1 MTVRKRGSSYQAD
14 FMHKGVRYR
23 ETFDTIADA
32 EQWELEARHALRM
45 GRPVAR
51 PKNSRTDQGVKLHTL
66 QQLYDHV
73 ERTHW
78 SRQKSG
84 DILSYNAKVVV
95 NLLGPSRLI
104 GDISKAD
111 LDAAYA
117 DLLDAGNSPATA
129 NRKMAG
135 ISKLLTE
142 AQRNGIIGFKPVVP
156 KQKESEGRI
165 RWLNREEEAKV
176 LGLFLTW
183 GQQRVHDFTVVAID
197 TGMRLSELLRI
208 QWRDLSPDHKMLH
221 VWESKAKIARSIPL
235 TKRAREALQR
245 QPKNLA
251 GPFVD
256 MSENGSLRTVW
267 DRMRETLGFHD
278 VTIHVMRHTCAS
290 RLAQTPGINLQYV
303 QKWLGHKSIT
313 TTMRYAHLAPATL
326 ENCKHALENYGNDCD
341 GAHHAREC

>member
-1 MTVRKRGSSYQAD
+1 MTTRKRGASFQAD
-14 FMHKGVRYR
+14 FMWKGARYR
-23 ETFDTIADA
+23 ETFDTLA
-32 EQWELEARHALRM
+32 EAETWELEARHALRM
-45 GRPVAR
+45 GRPV
-51 PKNSRTDQGVKLHTL
+51 PTTKNKRSEAGVKLHTL
-66 QQLYDHV
+66 QQLCDHV

-78 SRQKSG
+78 SRQKAG
-84 DILSYNAKVVV
+84 DILAYNARVVV
-95 NLLGPSRLI
+95 NLLGPSRPV

-142 AQRNGIIGFKPVVP
+142 ARNNGLIVNKPVIP

-165 RWLNREEEAKV
+165 RWINREEETKI
-176 LGLFLTW
+176 LGMFLTW
-183 GQQRVHDFTVVAID
+183 GQHRIHDFTVVAID
-197 TGMRLSELLRI
+197 TGMHLSELLRI

-235 TKRAREALQR
+235 TKRAREALMR
-245 QPKNLA
+245 QPRDLA
-251 GPFVD
+251 GPFTD
-256 MSENGSLRTVW
+256 LSENGSLRTVW
-267 DRMRETLGFHD
+267 DRMRETLGYHD

-290 RLAQTPGINLQYV
+290 RLAQTGGINLQYV

-326 ENCKHALENYGNDCD
+326 DNCKLALENY
-341 GAHHAREC
+341 A